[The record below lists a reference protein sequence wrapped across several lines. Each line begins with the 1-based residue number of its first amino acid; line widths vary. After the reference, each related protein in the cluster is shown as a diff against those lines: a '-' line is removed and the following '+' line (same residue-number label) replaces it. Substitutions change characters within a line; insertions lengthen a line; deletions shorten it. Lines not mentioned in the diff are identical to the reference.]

1 MKQVDWVK
9 ATNPIKMLE
18 FLEKRA
24 IRARRLRL
32 FAAACCR
39 RAWMD
44 IANAGS
50 RDAIAALECFTD
62 GPGKQA
68 DQAALKIASDA
79 ADAAVE
85 ETVTDSRSFYAA
97 RTVASAV
104 SPMQAWWTARWSADL
119 WLSAVGKSDKN
130 SGSPAPQTLK
140 KREKAILVSLL
151 RDIIPD
157 PFSSIILTPTQRTPT
172 VVSLAQAA
180 YEERQLPSGELD
192 PHRLSVLADA
202 LEEAGAPGELV
213 THLRGP
219 GPHVRGCF
227 VVDLVLHLS

>member
-9 ATNPIKMLE
+9 ATDPIKMLE
-18 FLEKRA
+18 FLEKRG

-44 IANAGS
+44 IVHTKS
-50 RDAIAALECFTD
+50 RDAIAALECFAD

-79 ADAAVE
+79 ADEAVE
-85 ETVTDSRSFYAA
+85 ETVTDTRAFYAA

-130 SGSPAPQTLK
+130 AGSPAPQTLK
-140 KREKAILVSLL
+140 KREKAILVALL

-157 PFSSIILTPTQRTPT
+157 PFRPFSFAPTQRTPT
-172 VVSLAQAA
+172 IVFLAQVA
-180 YEERQLPSGELD
+180 YEERQLPGGELD
-192 PHRLSVLADA
+192 SHRLSVLADA
-202 LEEAGAPGELV
+202 LEEAGVPGELIS
-213 THLRGP
+213 HLRTP
-219 GPHVRGCF
+219 GPHVRGCLAG
-227 VVDLVLHLS
+227 DLSAIR